1 MQKMSEKEWSR
12 LQDEVERIVTAEGM
26 ELWDIEFKPEQGG
39 PVLRI
44 FIDKPD
50 KVTIDDCVEISNQVG
65 IMLDVHDL
73 VPGHYN
79 LEVSS
84 PGMDRKLIKPEHF
97 ERYIGRKVR
106 IRLHDNAH
114 GRKKFGGRLESFTD
128 GLLTIQDEDEGQV
141 HTIPYNEID
150 TARLEIEL

>member
-1 MQKMSEKEWSR
+1 MHKMSEDEWNR
-12 LQDEVERIVTAEGM
+12 LRAEVERIVAAEGM

-39 PVLRI
+39 PVLRV

-50 KVTIDDCVEISNQVG
+50 KVTIDDCVDISHQVG
-65 IMLDVHDL
+65 IMLDVQDL
-73 VPGHYN
+73 IQGHFN

-84 PGMDRKLIKPEHF
+84 PGMDRKLLKPEHF
-97 ERYIGRKVR
+97 QRFIGRLVR
-106 IRLHDNAH
+106 IRLHATAP
-114 GRKKFGGRLESFTD
+114 GRKKFGGRLEGFAD
-128 GLLTIQDEDEGQV
+128 GFVTVKDEDEGQV